1 MADLLYHYTSMTTLH
16 ALLDKVNDDKFTL
29 RATGIKYLND
39 SKEYNLALE
48 ILRDLLI
55 EFDESDKCINK
66 KDLRNRLTIERMG
79 FLKEFNVDLMPPFI
93 ISLSEEEDSLPVW
106 NTYGDNS
113 LGVAIG
119 FKNKSIK
126 ELTNDNSFLKKC
138 EYDYDKVRKKLN
150 TKIFSIHSSLFFD
163 DKNFFGVVRNLD
175 SEVYTFFLDIVSS
188 LKDSAFKY
196 ENEWRFIIKQ
206 EYDFKLLKFNISNG
220 LPKPYIDFSID
231 ISNIAEIVIGPCA
244 NFDLAKG
251 SLFMMLKKVGLTP
264 TFEGI
269 EDGSVYIRKS
279 RCPYRTI

>member
-16 ALLDKVNDDKFTL
+16 AILDEVTGDTLTL

-55 EFDESDKCINK
+55 EFDESDKCVNK

-79 FLKEFNVDLMPPFI
+79 FLKEFNADLMPPFI
-93 ISLSEEEDSLPVW
+93 VSLSEEQDSLPMW

-119 FKNKSIK
+119 FKNIK
-126 ELTNDNSFLKKC
+126 ELTNNNILLKKC
-138 EYDYDKVRKKLN
+138 EYDYESVKEKLIN
-150 TKIFSIHSSLFFD
+150 KIVSIHSSLFFD
-163 DKNFFGVVRNLD
+163 DKNFLGIIRDID
-175 SEVYTFFLDIVSS
+175 SEVYTFFEGIVSS

-196 ENEWRFIIKQ
+196 ENEWRFIVKQ
-206 EYDFKLLKFNISNG
+206 EYDFKLLKFNVTNG
-220 LPKPYIDFSID
+220 LPKPYIEFPLD
-231 ISNIAEIVIGPCA
+231 ISYIDEIVIGPCA

-251 SLFMMLKKVGLTP
+251 SLFMMLKKVGITP
-264 TFEGI
+264 TFEGVEEGKVNI
-269 EDGSVYIRKS
+269 KASK
-279 RCPYRTI
+279 CPYRTI